1 MKEPKPYD
9 SRKDG
14 FTLQVLHTDSK
25 YNKDKILKI
34 NNHGKIMYK

>member
-9 SRKDG
+9 SRQEG

-25 YNKDKILKI
+25 YDEDKILKYLI
-34 NNHGKIMYK
+34 